1 MIMIMIIT
9 NYQIPSMPQKSP
21 LLFQHPKLFAGKSQ
35 AVLRSQSGMRRH
47 VEFST
52 YSDFAEGRFTLQNCV
67 RDFASNKRISGDFQI
82 KQYDF
87 HKRCTR
93 FF

>member
-21 LLFQHPKLFAGKSQ
+21 PLFQHPKLFAGKSQ

-52 YSDFAEGRFTLQNCV
+52 YSDFAGGRFTLQNGV
-67 RDFASNKRISGDFQI
+67 RDLPQTKGFLGIFR
-82 KQYDF
+82 
-87 HKRCTR
+87 
-93 FF
+93 